1 MVETR
6 IRAESAIA
14 INLLASPAIMN
25 QQMHAKG
32 AIVNT
37 AIKAGRIGD
46 EWRIRAGVI
55 FVHGYLLYFAGT
67 TSRSSAARIDEPPAS
82 LLQTNQSVDGSTTSV
97 IRLRFRFALLPPMTA
112 RPGKARR

>member
-25 QQMHAKG
+25 QQIPAKG
-32 AIVNT
+32 AIANT

-46 EWRIRAGVI
+46 ERRIREGAV

-67 TSRSSAARIDEPPAS
+67 SSRNDVARIDKPPAS
-82 LLQTNQSVDGSTTSV
+82 LRKLSN
-97 IRLRFRFALLPPMTA
+97 RLMETPSRRSATWSRFARHP
-112 RPGKARR
+112 